1 MPFQKMAYAEHVI
14 AAADGT
20 PLYAREYNE
29 GGGLT
34 PAVCLPGLT
43 RNAKDF
49 ETIAPR
55 LAASRRVLA
64 LDFRGR
70 GRSGRADPSTY
81 RPDQEVAD
89 TLTVLDRLGVTRFAV
104 IGTSR
109 GGIVAMVMAARA
121 LDRMAGV
128 AFNDIGPRIDAP
140 GLLRIRGY
148 LGADPHFA
156 NWDEAVAALKSTN
169 PGFPALSEAE
179 WLAFARR
186 VYVEAEGR
194 PRADY
199 DPALGVNFPSADDI
213 AQGKVPELWPLFD
226 MLNPLPCLVLRG
238 AHSDL
243 LSPQT
248 MAEMQQR
255 HKRLAAATIPE
266 RGHVPFLDEAESL
279 AAITDWLA
287 AVDSD
292 AARPK
297 PPAGS
302 PAGTA
307 PAA

>member
-1 MPFQKMAYAEHVI
+1 MDYREHLV

-20 PLYAREYNE
+20 QLYARDYG

-55 LAASRRVLA
+55 LAETRRVLA

-70 GRSGRADPSTY
+70 GMSGRADPSTY

-89 TLTVLDRLGVTRFAV
+89 TLAVLDQLGVSRFAV

-121 LDRMAGV
+121 LDRLAGV
-128 AFNDIGPRIDAP
+128 AFNDIGPRIDAE

-148 LGADPHFA
+148 LGGDPQFAD
-156 NWDEAVAALKSTN
+156 WDEAVAALKSTN
-169 PGFPALSEAE
+169 PGFPGLSAAE
-179 WLAFARR
+179 WHAFARR
-186 VYVEAEGR
+186 VFREEDGR

-199 DPALGVNFPSADDI
+199 DRGLAAHFPNAEDI
-213 AQGKVPELWPLFD
+213 AAGKVAEFWPLFD
-226 MLNPLPCLVLRG
+226 MLSPLPCLVLRG
-238 AHSDL
+238 EHSDL
-243 LSPQT
+243 LSPET
-248 MAEMQQR
+248 VAEMQAR
-255 HKRLAAATIPE
+255 HQRLAAATIPH
-266 RGHVPFLDEAESL
+266 RGHVPFLDEDESL

-297 PPAGS
+297 PPTGS